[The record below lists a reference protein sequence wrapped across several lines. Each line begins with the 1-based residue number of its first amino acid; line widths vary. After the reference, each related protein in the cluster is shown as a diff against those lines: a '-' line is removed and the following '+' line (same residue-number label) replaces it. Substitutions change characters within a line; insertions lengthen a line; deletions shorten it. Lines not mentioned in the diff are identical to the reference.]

1 MAHFLIVE
9 DEAAIR
15 REWKSLLE
23 KENHTYVEAA
33 DVDQAIEAID
43 KSEKQCEGFDL
54 ILLDHHLG
62 DETGV
67 NLLENLDV
75 SYCQHRIIVI
85 TGHASIPL
93 AREYAKIGAIGHL
106 IKPVSEI
113 QFYITIS
120 SSLERRYIYVDEK
133 ENWESAYHFLQEI
146 GLLDSIEK
154 LNTDSA
160 MLLEQYEA
168 LKAIYE
174 QLINDLEKASNKDS
188 EIAQA
193 YKKAS
198 DTLNSTP
205 GSFDSIIPFLN
216 GFLFTPTFLSDIKKI
231 FTSERLHFFILQS
244 YLKRIK
250 ENPSAYRITR
260 IVNTAITH
268 FEYRIGK
275 SYRLYFRKEGN
286 TIILERFG
294 HKNIQDK
301 IISFLDKNCENY
313 IENLLVQSCIFT
325 NVTG

>member
-9 DEAAIR
+9 DEAFIR
-15 REWKSLLE
+15 REWKFLLD
-23 KENHTYVEAA
+23 KENNTYVEAA

-43 KSEKQCEGFDL
+43 KSEEECEPFDL
-54 ILLDHHLG
+54 ILLDHNLG
-62 DETGV
+62 DEKGV
-67 NLLENLDV
+67 NLLEYIDL

-85 TGHASIPL
+85 TGDGSIPL

-106 IKPVSEI
+106 IKPVSEV
-113 QFYITIS
+113 QFYITIAS
-120 SSLERRYIYVDEK
+120 ALERRYIYVDEK
-133 ENWESAYHFLQEI
+133 ENWESAYQLLQEM

-154 LNTDSA
+154 LNADSA
-160 MLLEQYEA
+160 MLLDQYQA
-168 LKAIYE
+168 LKAAYNE
-174 QLINDLEKASNKDS
+174 LIHDLEKASNKES

-193 YKKAS
+193 YKKAA
-198 DTLNSTP
+198 DTLNLIP
-205 GSFDSIIPFLN
+205 GSFDSIIPFLY
-216 GFLFTPTFLSDIKKI
+216 GFFLTPTFLSDVKKI
-231 FTSERLHFFILQS
+231 FTSDRLQFFILQS

-268 FEYRIGK
+268 FEYRVGK
-275 SYRLYFRKEGN
+275 NYRLYFRKEGN

-313 IENLLVQSCIFT
+313 LESLFT
-325 NVTG
+325 